1 MAFYAVIVALF
12 QLLVTYL
19 AARIIKNKAEDLV
32 ESQER
37 GAKFNT
43 LLQIKN
49 TVEDTWKEHNEYS
62 IILNFKKIAIASYD
76 YNKSEKKGIK
86 DENMKKLLDSSLND
100 RYTNLKRDFKNN
112 LSLTSVKNILRDLD
126 TLGLLTKRGT
136 IPIDFLFD
144 FYSRRIVVMWY
155 YLYDFKKFLKDR
167 NELFIG
173 TKFEV
178 LARFAYNFRI
188 NTSKR
193 DSGGTPSF
201 IDREPF
207 LLDPNTL
214 PRTDMQADRCDWT
227 KTMWFEDPSFKEK
240 IRNFGLLT
248 SNDTEQIIRKS
259 KNTED
264 ANEKINEE
272 TKKREKE
279 FLIKKQG
286 KYFTVQSQNKYYQR
300 FKEYLENPDLYS
312 DNLKKFVEEVN
323 RNRDDK
329 N

>member
-1 MAFYAVIVALF
+1 
-12 QLLVTYL
+12 
-19 AARIIKNKAEDLV
+19 
-32 ESQER
+32 
-37 GAKFNT
+37 
-43 LLQIKN
+43 
-49 TVEDTWKEHNEYS
+49 
-62 IILNFKKIAIASYD
+62 
-76 YNKSEKKGIK
+76 
-86 DENMKKLLDSSLND
+86 
-100 RYTNLKRDFKNN
+100 
-112 LSLTSVKNILRDLD
+112 
-126 TLGLLTKRGT
+126 
-136 IPIDFLFD
+136 
-144 FYSRRIVVMWY
+144 MW
-155 YLYDFKKFLKDR
+155 
-167 NELFIG
+167 
-173 TKFEV
+173 
-178 LARFAYNFRI
+178 ARFAYNFRI

-207 LLDPNTL
+207 VLDPNTL